1 MVEAGQLLAA
11 AMIGRRGGQVCYI
24 CELVLKLPAD
34 GGVSWM
40 IGVPEERA
48 VGRLWYRDASA
59 AGSWEAD

>member
-1 MVEAGQLLAA
+1 MAA

-48 VGRLWYRDASA
+48 VGSRAKAMVQGCKRSGQL
-59 AGSWEAD
+59 GS